1 MTVAQLIE
9 KLKEFPPDLPVASF
23 DVEYGVEVVEDVE
36 RVCKAE
42 SCLMNRKGNREEY
55 VELR

>member
-9 KLKEFPPDLPVASF
+9 KLKEFPSDLPVASF
-23 DVEYGVEVVEDVE
+23 DVEYGVQVVEDVD
-36 RVCKAE
+36 RVSKHD
-42 SCLMNRKGNREEY
+42 SCLMDREGNREEY